1 VAARLSLEAREGPA
15 ASWAALTF
23 GRIDGHGQPRAGCD
37 GLPGIERLVSAG
49 EQAQAEQGR
58 RRGGDLGVG
67 VRAQVTAAGKRG
79 DGLAVQASAGGGK
92 AAVAAGLVVHAAGRV
107 PEIDD
112 LDLEAAGVARAGKGG
127 VAVSEDLQSVS
138 NPAVYAAGDAA
149 ASGGL
154 PLTPVAGM
162 QSGIVAANRLE
173 AAHLRPLL
181 DWVAKYEQAM
191 NDRLDRMDD
200 YLNELQRQGE
210 RQ

>member
-1 VAARLSLEAREGPA
+1 
-15 ASWAALTF
+15 
-23 GRIDGHGQPRAGCD
+23 
-37 GLPGIERLVSAG
+37 VSAG
-49 EQAQAEQGR
+49 EQAQAEQGH
-58 RRGGDLGVG
+58 RRGGGLGVG
-67 VRAQVTAAGKRG
+67 VRVRAQVTAAGKRG
-79 DGLAVQASAGGGK
+79 DGLAVCASAGGGK

-162 QSGIVAANRLE
+162 QSGIVAANLLGEGAARLSHAGVS
-173 AAHLRPLL
+173 AAQKT
-181 DWVAKYEQAM
+181 V
-191 NDRLDRMDD
+191 
-200 YLNELQRQGE
+200 
-210 RQ
+210 